1 MISIGKTIKRLR
13 IEREISQQD
22 LAKDAGLT
30 PSFLSLVEN
39 GRRQPS
45 LVVIRRLADAL
56 AVPEEILIWD
66 AVELPHSLGEKDR
79 RLCEA
84 AKLIVRRFYEAEHA
98 QSAES
103 ES

>member
-1 MISIGKTIKRLR
+1 MISIGKTIRRLR

-22 LAKDAGLT
+22 LARDAGLT

-39 GRRQPS
+39 DRRQPS
-45 LVVIRRLADAL
+45 LIVIRRLADAL
-56 AVPEEILIWD
+56 AIPEEILIWD
-66 AVELPHSLGEKDR
+66 AVELPQNLGEQDR
-79 RLCEA
+79 RLCET

-98 QSAES
+98 PSAEG